1 MMFMAHKPFGKMTET
16 GRAEITPYER
26 QLIDDAI
33 RAGMVRQIPIHASA
47 KPEYR
52 WDGRLNQIVAIN
64 GPTAQDVRNLAF
76 KRYQEHRA
84 KKARE
89 RRADITRLIDDGKS
103 LAEIASIRGESYDAI
118 KKISAELFN
127 AKPPEE
133 RGRSRVIE
141 VAEKRQNEIEAAMRD
156 GKNATEIA
164 TERGESRKTI
174 LAIMKRIRSLRD
186 DLSGPDPYHAE
197 LDRKRGEVKKLLSD
211 GVSKSEIAKS
221 TKYSRSFVFKIATEL
236 RGGSGS

>member
-1 MMFMAHKPFGKMTET
+1 MRALTFGKITNT
-16 GRAEITPYER
+16 GRAVISPYER

-47 KPEYR
+47 MPEYR
-52 WDGRLNQIVAIN
+52 WDGRLNQIVAID

-76 KRYQEHRA
+76 KRHLEHRA

-89 RRADITRLIDDGKS
+89 RRADISRLIDEGKS

-127 AKPPEE
+127 AKSPEE
-133 RGRSRVIE
+133 RGRSRIVE
-141 VAEKRQNEIEAAMRD
+141 VAEKRQNEIEQAMRD

-164 TERGESRKTI
+164 TERGENRKTV

-197 LDRKRGEVKKLLSD
+197 LERKRETVKKLLGD
-211 GVSKSEIAKS
+211 GMSKSAIVAS
-221 TKYSRSFVFKIATEL
+221 TGYARSFVFKIAANL
-236 RGGSGS
+236 PAGDGA